1 LPPISAT
8 DPCVTI
14 VVSPRDRFSLAV
26 AALEDLIST
35 TAFPF
40 ELIYIDAGSPAK
52 IARQLER
59 LVLSQRG
66 IYVRVNGFLT
76 PNEARNRGQRLA
88 TTPFV
93 VFLDNDVFVSP
104 DWLARLVETAI
115 ETGADVVAP
124 LTCQGLPLHTE
135 IHQAGGEFAPSLEQ
149 FLSGDQTSWSV
160 TDIHLGQGAKVGETR
175 LQRSKIQCCEFHC
188 TLVRRDVFARF
199 GELDE
204 GLLATKEHIDFS
216 MTVWNGGGQILL
228 DPRSIVTFRHPDKVN
243 PVKLMDWPFFILR
256 WSPEWQ
262 RSSLKHFQNKW
273 GRGADPYF
281 KQRETIL
288 TWRLSEGIVKPI
300 VRALPPFLQR
310 HRVMLFANAI
320 LLPMLANLGARL
332 ATRHRKSKRPLRE
345 LTHRATIHNLMTDIH
360 GTNAVEASIQIGFI
374 SAAILGL
381 SNVIGVQINDVLGQL
396 SEVLWPYHKA

>member
-35 TAFPF
+35 TVFPF
-40 ELIYIDAGSPAK
+40 ELVYIDAGSPAK
-52 IARQLER
+52 IACQLER

-135 IHQAGGEFAPSLEQ
+135 IHQAGGEFAPSLEL
-149 FLSGDQTSWSV
+149 FLSGDKTSWSI
-160 TDIHLGQGAKVGETR
+160 TDIHLGQGASVAETR

-188 TLVRRDVFARF
+188 TLVRKDVFARF

-204 GLLATKEHIDFS
+204 NLLATKEHIDFS

-228 DPRSIVTFRHPDKVN
+228 DPRSIVTFRYPDRIN
-243 PVKLMDWPFFILR
+243 PVKLTDWPFFNLR

-262 RSSLKHFQNKW
+262 RSSLKHFQHKW

-281 KQRETIL
+281 EQRETIL

-310 HRVMLFANAI
+310 HRVGLFANAI
-320 LLPMLANLGARL
+320 LLPVLDKLGAHLANK
-332 ATRHRKSKRPLRE
+332 HRKSKRP
-345 LTHRATIHNLMTDIH
+345 HRPLAPRAAIPNLVKNIH
-360 GTNAVEASIQIGFI
+360 GTNAVEASIMIGLV
-374 SAAILGL
+374 SAVVLVA
-381 SNVIGVQINDVLGQL
+381 SNVIGVQINDVLNQL
-396 SEVLWPYHKA
+396 CEAVWPSHKA